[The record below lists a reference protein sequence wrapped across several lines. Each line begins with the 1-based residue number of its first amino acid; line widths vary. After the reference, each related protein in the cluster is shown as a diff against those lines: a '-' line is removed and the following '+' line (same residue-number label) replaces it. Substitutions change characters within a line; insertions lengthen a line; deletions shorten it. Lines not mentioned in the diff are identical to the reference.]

1 MSRCIRKAFTY
12 CDGNIAAQAQ
22 VQVQAERA
30 TLGDC
35 AT

>member
-12 CDGNIAAQAQ
+12 CDGYIAAQ